1 MNVIPSKMIDVSID
15 KKSPSMSLEDF
26 IKMSAFSESIPITMF
41 GSSISSALIDEAVS
55 YLVEIGG
62 GSVSVPK
69 TDVANLLKIHVKKNK
84 AGEFVTKFEYHSY
97 RYPIGS
103 EARPYTGDDWEVG
116 DIVYNADISDS
127 DEKCFGWMCVQP
139 GAPGE
144 WIGFLSHELVYD
156 SNNEV
161 LTFSKAKGS
170 SGAGSVDS
178 ITQAV
183 LGEVNR
189 SIILELKASEWSD
202 TAPYTQTAYD
212 DRISSTDNPMVTY
225 SIETGSSVER
235 ILAVKDAFSCIDDGT
250 TYTGYVEFVCATE
263 KPKVDFKVMLKGM

>member
-15 KKSPSMSLEDF
+15 KNSPSLSLEDF
-26 IKMSAFSESIPITMF
+26 IRMNAFSESIPITMF
-41 GSSISSALIDEAVS
+41 GASISSALIDEAVS
-55 YLVEIGG
+55 YLREIGG

-69 TDVANLLKIHVKKNK
+69 TDTANPLKIHVKRNK

-103 EARPYTGDDWEVG
+103 ESRPYTGKDWEVG
-116 DIVYNADISDS
+116 DIIYNADISDS
-127 DEKCFGWMCVQP
+127 DEKCFGWLCTKS
-139 GAPGE
+139 GTPGE

-170 SGAGSVDS
+170 SGAGSIES

-189 SIILELKASEWSD
+189 SIILELKASGWSS
-202 TAPYTQTAYD
+202 TAPYSQKVYD
-212 DRISSTDNPMVTY
+212 ERISSTDNPMVTY
-225 SIETGSSVER
+225 SIDTGSSVEK
-235 ILAVKDAFSCIDDGT
+235 ILAVKEAFSCIDDGT
-250 TYTGYVEFVCATE
+250 TYTGYVEFICATE
-263 KPKVDFKVMLKGM
+263 KPKIDFKVMLKGM